1 MEEEGSAEGKIERQR
16 RRKRPRRGESESER
30 KKERHGQERA
40 RAPVD
45 PPVDRQPRRR
55 RDNRGN
61 DDGYDVDRGRKRC
74 TRITKA
80 RSSFVF
86 CSLVRRVG
94 ATETRRKNDRGK
106 KKNVGKEE
114 QGERDRRRRASG
126 GAKEREVERGR
137 KEGKEERRKEGRK
150 EGSKQGR
157 KGEGKRENRVEIV
170 GHVRGAV
177 LAGSRDVMVRS
188 SRRASYQDCSR
199 SRVRDDHGE
208 ECDGVSDDNERA
220 IARES
225 LGAPHADG
233 RSGVATSLR
242 PLHREKRYGNQEHR
256 RCHVRCY
263 VPLPAGTA
271 ARCWPRRPSL
281 SLRW

>member
-1 MEEEGSAEGKIERQR
+1 MCVCVCVCV
-16 RRKRPRRGESESER
+16 RKSER
-30 KKERHGQERA
+30 E
-40 RAPVD
+40 
-45 PPVDRQPRRR
+45 
-55 RDNRGN
+55 
-61 DDGYDVDRGRKRC
+61 
-74 TRITKA
+74 
-80 RSSFVF
+80 
-86 CSLVRRVG
+86 
-94 ATETRRKNDRGK
+94 
-106 KKNVGKEE
+106 
-114 QGERDRRRRASG
+114 ASI
-126 GAKEREVERGR
+126 V
-137 KEGKEERRKEGRK
+137 RKEGRK
-150 EGSKQGR
+150 EGK
-157 KGEGKRENRVEIV
+157 GKRENRVEIV

-177 LAGSRDVMVRS
+177 LASSRDVMVRS
-188 SRRASYQDCSR
+188 SQRASYQDCSR

-242 PLHREKRYGNQEHR
+242 PLPREKRYGNQEHR

-271 ARCWPRRPSL
+271 ARWPRRPSL